1 MDSPQRTSLV
11 GVVLA
16 VALAL
21 GVGACDPVDVP
32 GGAALAPSPF
42 SSSFIGA
49 MLVPETLAFVSVPIF
64 GCPHVAPFRSSFSL
78 VIDQRRGPDV
88 FFHEAELRFVDVSGV
103 ASPLFFDR
111 SGLARMFGTT
121 LVSAGTTRSFAFQP
135 AFGCGFVSTPRSL
148 SARLLFLDRGGSALA
163 RTVTAQIDA
172 GR

>member
-64 GCPHVAPFRSSFSL
+64 GCPQVAPFRSSFSL

-103 ASPLFFDR
+103 ASPLQKAPSTGTGRDR
-111 SGLARMFGTT
+111 RRGPGYVHAR
-121 LVSAGTTRSFAFQP
+121 
-135 AFGCGFVSTPRSL
+135 RSL
-148 SARLLFLDRGGSALA
+148 ALVMLPI
-163 RTVTAQIDA
+163 TCTP
-172 GR
+172 